1 MIRMLLG
8 LYTREWRDR
17 YGDEL
22 EDLKVALSE
31 ACAVTVK
38 CRFDGF
44 AVANYAFVKSDL
56 STRDYFHP
64 SLSGQATLA
73 ALTWQKTQWVS

>member
-1 MIRMLLG
+1 MQRRTDVQQRVNE
-8 LYTREWRDR
+8 YDQ
-17 YGDEL
+17 
-22 EDLKVALSE
+22 ALSE
-31 ACAVTVK
+31 ACAATVK

-44 AVANYAFVKSDL
+44 AVANYAFVKSDV

-73 ALTWQKTQWVS
+73 ALSCPKTQWVS